1 MTTSDHHDHHDHH
14 DHRADHGSDGQQ
26 VLVGI
31 SFDDPFRA
39 AEFLTA
45 SHRLAAHHGFRLLDA
60 VVVRKDE
67 HGKTFVQ
74 ETTDPQP
81 VQAGMSGA
89 VWAGLF
95 GLLLGGPVGWLAGA
109 AVGAGAGAIAAK
121 VMDTGIPDA
130 WVGWFRDAVAD
141 ASTTVALLVSDLDRD
156 ALVAEVARFQ
166 GGSLV
171 YANVDPIKLAR
182 LREALASGTTD

>member
-1 MTTSDHHDHHDHH
+1 MSETDDG
-14 DHRADHGSDGQQ
+14 RQGRGGADEEQ
-26 VLVGI
+26 VLVGV
-31 SFDDPFRA
+31 SFSDPFRA

-45 SHRLAAHHGFRLLDA
+45 SQRLAAHRGFRLIDA
-60 VVVRKDE
+60 VVVRKDDR
-67 HGKTFVQ
+67 GRTYVQ

-81 VQAGMSGA
+81 LQAGMSGA

-109 AVGAGAGAIAAK
+109 AFGAGAGAIAAK
-121 VMDTGIPDA
+121 VSDTGIPDE
-130 WVGWFRDAVAD
+130 WVAWFREAVTEG
-141 ASTTVALLVSDLDRD
+141 STTVALMVADLDRD

-171 YANVDPIKLAR
+171 YANVDPTTLGR
-182 LREALASGTTD
+182 LRDALSAGQSAAG